1 MIQCSLTWPNGLKD
15 PIGQTLNTSLNE
27 TREPCS
33 MIRLMVSSAP
43 LSLSLL
49 LGKGSEDV
57 YEGPSYMIILS
68 ALYFLDPWL
77 FPSLSLPSSS
87 TSQQYLPAL
96 EKANFS
102 NNRIKEN
109 MEGIRV

>member
-57 YEGPSYMIILS
+57 YEGPSYMII
-68 ALYFLDPWL
+68 
-77 FPSLSLPSSS
+77 
-87 TSQQYLPAL
+87 
-96 EKANFS
+96 K
-102 NNRIKEN
+102 K
-109 MEGIRV
+109 